1 MKDDSNRG
9 PKNIKPLDQDEENSS
24 SFGDTQGLDGFL
36 RLVQFIKKEHQRKQ
50 QVKIP
55 EFQLRKM
62 RIEQY
67 SSLSQQ
73 EALRTTSGTQL
84 KKAA

>member
-1 MKDDSNRG
+1 MQDDSKRG
-9 PKNIKPLDQDEENSS
+9 PNNLKSSALNEESAS
-24 SFGDTQGLDGFL
+24 TFGDTQGLDGFL
-36 RLVQFIKKEHQRKQ
+36 RLVQFIKKEHQKKQ
-50 QVKIP
+50 QVKVP

-67 SSLSQQ
+67 SNLSQI
-73 EALRTTSGTQL
+73 ESTLTASGSQL